1 MSKKQNP
8 LGKVIAKALQDEA
21 FKQQLITDP
30 AAVLKVEDIEI
41 PAGLTVKVVADTE
54 SVRHIVL
61 PALSGKLS
69 DEEISQVSAAGWA
82 CAQCDSKTKCLIRQD
97 TGIL

>member
-1 MSKKQNP
+1 MNEKQNP
-8 LGKVIAKALQDEA
+8 MGKVIAKALKDEA
-21 FKQQLITDP
+21 FKAKLIGDP
-30 AAVLKVEDIEI
+30 AAVLKAEGVEI
-41 PAGLTVKVVADTE
+41 PAGLTLKVVADTE